1 MRIFH
6 RIAGV
11 LVLVFALYL
20 AVTGSWIQI
29 VDLAAITSHRP
40 ADDPNMLAIRES
52 INGQPYYEVIAP
64 ADYSAPDLPQGFD
77 FHGALDKSVHAAR
90 AASAAGAAVK
100 WLEFRM
106 VDNQPVVQVLS
117 SEKAMRFNAMT
128 AAPLN
133 YPQPRPRTG
142 PSLPSQHLIAKNWH
156 RLFAFGDG
164 ILWLNMLA
172 GIALFSVIVAGLIL
186 YVRLYLARARLGKG
200 ALLWSAGGGLRT
212 LHRGVSIVAAVFL
225 LVVSVSGTLLAFDS
239 FYFGIY
245 RQMHHVV
252 LGGGKGPPHPLPD
265 YLQPLTDDNLR
276 QMLTTTLSAAGTKGV
291 SIRAVRLRIF
301 SGMPQGV
308 VITGEKEPRQLV
320 FNAVTGRQVSMT
332 EPGYPEVGF
341 PFGWEE
347 HELMKRIHRGD
358 AFGLPGR
365 FLDLFAGL
373 SLIFLTISGAAMY
386 LDLWLKRR
394 RLGRKQILW
403 I

>member
-1 MRIFH
+1 MRTFH

-11 LVLVFALYL
+11 CVLVFGLYL

-29 VDLAAITSHRP
+29 VDLATVISHRP

-52 INGQPYYEVIAP
+52 INGQSYYEVIAP
-64 ADYSAPDLPQGFD
+64 ADYSAPALPRGFD
-77 FHGALDKSVHAAR
+77 FHAVLDKTVHAAR
-90 AASAAGAAVK
+90 VASASGSTVK

-106 VDNQPVVQVLS
+106 VDNRPVVQILS
-117 SEKAMRFNAMT
+117 SEKRMRFDALT
-128 AAPLN
+128 AAPLD
-133 YPQPRPRTG
+133 YPQPKPQDG
-142 PSLPSQHLIAKNWH
+142 PPPPSQHLIAKNWH

-172 GIALFSVIVAGLIL
+172 GTGLFAVVVAGLIL
-186 YVRLYLARARLGKG
+186 YVRVYLARAKLGKA
-200 ALLWSAGGGLRT
+200 ALLWSAGGVLRT
-212 LHRGVSIVAAVFL
+212 LHRGISIGAAVFL

-245 RQMHHVV
+245 RQVHHIVM
-252 LGGGKGPPHPLPD
+252 GGGKGPPRAMPD

-276 QMLTTTLSAAGTKGV
+276 QMLTTTLSAADAKGV
-291 SIRAVRLRIF
+291 SIRALRLRTF

-308 VITGEKEPRQLV
+308 VITGDSEPRQLV
-320 FNAVTGRQVSMT
+320 FNAVTGRQVGMT

-373 SLIFLTISGAAMY
+373 SLIFLTMSGGAMY
-386 LDLWLKRR
+386 LDMWLKRR
-394 RLGRKQILW
+394 RLGRKSILW
-403 I
+403 T